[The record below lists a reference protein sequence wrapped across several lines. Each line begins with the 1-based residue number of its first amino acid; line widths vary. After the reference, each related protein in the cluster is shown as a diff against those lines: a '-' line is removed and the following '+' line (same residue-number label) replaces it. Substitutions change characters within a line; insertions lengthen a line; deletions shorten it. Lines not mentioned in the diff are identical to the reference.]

1 MRRHLTLIALAGYLA
16 GCSLTLP
23 VRGNLLNSDETFTG
37 SATGYPDGS
46 GVLKVTSSSGTDCTG
61 EFVYE
66 TRRKGAGVFHCTDGR
81 SGPFEF
87 VSTGTRGNGWGEL
100 GDYRKFTFTFG
111 H

>member
-1 MRRHLTLIALAGYLA
+1 MRRNLTFIALAGYLA

-23 VRGNLLNSDETFTG
+23 VRGSLLNSDETFTG

-46 GVLKVTSSSGTDCTG
+46 GVLKVTSSNGTDCTG

-66 TRRKGAGVFHCTDGR
+66 TRHKGVGTFHCTDGR

-87 VSTGTRGNGWGEL
+87 VSTGTSGNGWGEL
-100 GDYRKFTFTFG
+100 GDNRKFTFTFG
-111 H
+111 N